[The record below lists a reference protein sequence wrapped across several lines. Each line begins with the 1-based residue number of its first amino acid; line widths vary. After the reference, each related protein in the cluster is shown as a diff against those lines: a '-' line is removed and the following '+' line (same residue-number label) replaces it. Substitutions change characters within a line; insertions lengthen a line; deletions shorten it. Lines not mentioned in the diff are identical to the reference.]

1 MELLLDIIKP
11 IQPFLAGGIGGG
23 ISMTFIMPVDSVK
36 VRLQLAGE
44 AAAGAAK
51 SPIQVARTIVAESGV
66 GGLWRGLGAAWLRQ
80 MVYGS
85 TRIGLFRMLSEKAK
99 AHTQRDVLSLA
110 QKVGLGA
117 TAGALAAI
125 VGTPADVSL
134 VRMQADNMAPPA
146 LRRNYTGVFNAL
158 GRIVKEEGVLSLWRG
173 TAPTVVRAMVLNAA
187 LLSTADQMKE
197 FLAPYLGGINAWSN
211 IAISSLTAGV
221 VAAVVSL
228 PADMVKTRLQNMKPD
243 AATGKFPYAGLLDCT
258 KQIIAREGP
267 AALFTG
273 LPTYVVRIA
282 PYGLITLLCTDALT
296 IFLNGLREKAHTE
309 RVEAKAAAAAAGTA
323 AAAAAVTAAAATA
336 VAPAKA
342 AAAATVSAA
351 AAAPAASAA
360 PAAGKLA

>member
-1 MELLLDIIKP
+1 
-11 IQPFLAGGIGGG
+11 
-23 ISMTFIMPVDSVK
+23 
-36 VRLQLAGE
+36 
-44 AAAGAAK
+44 
-51 SPIQVARTIVAESGV
+51 
-66 GGLWRGLGAAWLRQ
+66 
-80 MVYGS
+80 
-85 TRIGLFRMLSEKAK
+85 ML
-99 AHTQRDVLSLA
+99 TLA

-134 VRMQADNMAPPA
+134 VRMQADNMAPA
-146 LRRNYTGVFNAL
+146 AARRNYTGVFNAL

-173 TAPTVVRAMVLNAA
+173 TAPTVVRAMMLNAA
-187 LLSTADQMKE
+187 LLSTADQMKVSQPMAVVVLGDWELLQDLHLLLSPPFCLPHHRLLPPPRNPTTLPIPRLLSPVPSAHSHSPSQE
-197 FLAPYLGGINAWSN
+197 FLAPYLGGVTAWSN

-221 VAAVVSL
+221 VAAVISL

-243 AATGKFPYAGLLDCT
+243 AATGKFPYAGLVDCT
-258 KQIIAREGP
+258 RQIVAREGP

-296 IFLNGLREKAHTE
+296 IFLNGLRAKAHSE
-309 RVEAKAAAAAAGTA
+309 RVEAQEAKATAAAS

-342 AAAATVSAA
+342 AATAAVSAA
-351 AAAPAASAA
+351 AGASTASTAPT
-360 PAAGKLA
+360 AGKLA

>member
-1 MELLLDIIKP
+1 M
-11 IQPFLAGGIGGG
+11 
-23 ISMTFIMPVDSVK
+23 
-36 VRLQLAGE
+36 
-44 AAAGAAK
+44 
-51 SPIQVARTIVAESGV
+51 
-66 GGLWRGLGAAWLRQ
+66 
-80 MVYGS
+80 
-85 TRIGLFRMLSEKAK
+85 
-99 AHTQRDVLSLA
+99 
-110 QKVGLGA
+110 
-117 TAGALAAI
+117 
-125 VGTPADVSL
+125 
-134 VRMQADNMAPPA
+134 
-146 LRRNYTGVFNAL
+146 
-158 GRIVKEEGVLSLWRG
+158 
-173 TAPTVVRAMVLNAA
+173 
-187 LLSTADQMKE
+187 
-197 FLAPYLGGINAWSN
+197 
-211 IAISSLTAGV
+211 

-296 IFLNGLREKAHTE
+296 IFLNGLREKAHSE
-309 RVEAKAAAAAAGTA
+309 RVEAKAASTA

-342 AAAATVSAA
+342 AAAAAVSAA